1 MRFVE
6 HSFNDCAKAEAFS
19 ARNIK
24 MIGKLRGDCISVTQS
39 PSPIS
44 AVTKR
49 CFFRRGTKMD
59 LISISFLSLLLM
71 LPDRGEAH
79 VIPVT
84 ANALVIVTDIPKLLE
99 LRQKNQAI
107 RALPPSIIIEEA
119 FKKGIEAED
128 DNLNTLAKKCCL
140 SSDEVK
146 IWVGHLHKKKETRA
160 KAVRKTKEKGKEET
174 NIVNIHIFFKQL
186 KFILET
192 MQN

>member
-24 MIGKLRGDCISVTQS
+24 MIGKLRGDCISVMQS

-84 ANALVIVTDIPKLLE
+84 ANALVIMLQIF
-99 LRQKNQAI
+99 Q
-107 RALPPSIIIEEA
+107 SYWSC
-119 FKKGIEAED
+119 
-128 DNLNTLAKKCCL
+128 AKKIRQ
-140 SSDEVK
+140 S
-146 IWVGHLHKKKETRA
+146 GHFHQASLLKRPS
-160 KAVRKTKEKGKEET
+160 RRGL
-174 NIVNIHIFFKQL
+174 KQRTTTLTHWL
-186 KFILET
+186 KNVAFRQ
-192 MQN
+192 MK